1 VGSTLQRLRP
11 WPSLRGRAHTARERS
26 LEVVEPFHGLAEAKS
41 SKEGKTTPD
50 TITPI
55 RLQEGRYPLR
65 VSPRT
70 PTQYKADG
78 LYGKSHPKQGQLTIG
93 P

>member
-1 VGSTLQRLRP
+1 M
-11 WPSLRGRAHTARERS
+11 
-26 LEVVEPFHGLAEAKS
+26 EPFPGLAGAKS

-50 TITPI
+50 TITMI
-55 RLQEGRYPLR
+55 RLQEGRYPLQ

-70 PTQYKADG
+70 PAQCKVGG
-78 LYGKSHPKQGQLTIG
+78 LYDKSHPKQGQLTIG

>member
-1 VGSTLQRLRP
+1 VDSTLLRLRV
-11 WPSLRGRAHTARERS
+11 WLSLRCRAHTASGRS
-26 LEVVEPFHGLAEAKS
+26 LEAVEPFPGLPGAKS
-41 SKEGKTTPD
+41 SKEEEPSPD

-55 RLQEGRYPLR
+55 RLQEGCYPLW

-70 PTQYKADG
+70 PAHNKAGG
-78 LYGKSHPKQGQLTIG
+78 LYGKSHLKQGQVTIG

>member
-1 VGSTLQRLRP
+1 VDNTLLRLRA

-26 LEVVEPFHGLAEAKS
+26 LEAVEPFPGLAGAKC
-41 SKEGKTTPD
+41 SKEGKPTPD

-55 RLQEGRYPLR
+55 RLQEGHYPLQ

-70 PTQYKADG
+70 PAHNKAGG
-78 LYGKSHPKQGQLTIG
+78 LYESRYYI
-93 P
+93 

>member
-1 VGSTLQRLRP
+1 MWNPSPTSPGQSLLR
-11 WPSLRGRAHTARERS
+11 RS
-26 LEVVEPFHGLAEAKS
+26 KP
-41 SKEGKTTPD
+41 TPD
-50 TITPI
+50 TITLI
-55 RLQEGRYPLR
+55 RLQEGRYPLQ

-70 PTQYKADG
+70 PTHNKAGG

>member
-1 VGSTLQRLRP
+1 VDSTLPCLRA
-11 WPSLRGRAHTARERS
+11 WPSLRGRAHTAPERS
-26 LEVVEPFHGLAEAKS
+26 LEAVEPITGLAGAKS
-41 SKEGKTTPD
+41 SKEGRTTPD

-55 RLQEGRYPLR
+55 RLQEGRYPLQ

-70 PTQYKADG
+70 PTQYKAG
-78 LYGKSHPKQGQLTIG
+78 SLYGKSHPKQGQLTIG

>member
-1 VGSTLQRLRP
+1 MRLRVWHCP
-11 WPSLRGRAHTARERS
+11 CCRAHTASEGS
-26 LEVVEPFHGLAEAKS
+26 LEAVELFPGLAGAKS
-41 SKEGKTTPD
+41 TKEEKPFPF

-55 RLQEGRYPLR
+55 RLQAGCYPLQ

-70 PTQYKADG
+70 PTQYKAGG
-78 LYGKSHPKQGQLTIG
+78 LYGKSHLKQGQLTIG

>member
-1 VGSTLQRLRP
+1 M
-11 WPSLRGRAHTARERS
+11 
-26 LEVVEPFHGLAEAKS
+26 EPFPGLAGAKS

-55 RLQEGRYPLR
+55 RLQEGRYPLQ

-70 PTQYKADG
+70 PQYKAGG
-78 LYGKSHPKQGQLTIG
+78 LYGKSHPKQGPLTIG

>member
-1 VGSTLQRLRP
+1 VDSTLLRLRA
-11 WPSLRGRAHTARERS
+11 WPSLRGRARTAHERS
-26 LEVVEPFHGLAEAKS
+26 LEAVEPFPGLAGAKS
-41 SKEGKTTPD
+41 SREEKTTPN

-55 RLQEGRYPLR
+55 RLQEGRYQLQ

-70 PTQYKADG
+70 PSQYKAGG